1 MKSDIEQL
9 MSARGLD
16 ALIVPVH
23 EVYNPMLDYLV
34 GGVKITHGMAIKLHG
49 QPPVIVA
56 NIMEVDEAAATGHTV
71 YSTTDMGYL
80 DVVASVNNDYKQAEI
95 AFIPHCLAKLGLS
108 AGRVGFYGVGSLN
121 RIIAQVDALRAGYP
135 HYTFVGESGLTL
147 FAEAAVTKDAEEI
160 TRLKG
165 VATATNQVMG
175 ETWDYIAGHRADG
188 ENVVDADG
196 NLLTIGDVR
205 RFVLARLMTRGLEDT
220 GMIFAQGRDAAV
232 PHSRGQDDMPLQVGQ
247 TIVFDLFPRE
257 RGGGYHHD
265 MTRTWCI
272 GYAPEHV
279 QQAYDQV
286 MTALDIGIE
295 AIGVNKPTHAPQ
307 DLVLDYFEGLG
318 HPTGRSHPGTSNGY
332 VHSLGHGI
340 GLEIHES
347 PSMSH
352 LRRDEVFQVGNV
364 ITVEPGLYYPDEGYG
379 IRVEDALYIA
389 EDGSLVN
396 LTPFKKDLVLPLL
409 G

>member
-1 MKSDIEQL
+1 MKSDIERL

-23 EVYNPMLDYLV
+23 EIYNPMLDYLV
-34 GGVKITHGMAIKLHG
+34 GSVKITHGMAIKCYG
-49 QPPVIVA
+49 QAPVIVA
-56 NIMEVDEAAATGHTV
+56 NIMEVDEATATGHTV

-80 DVVASVNNDYKQAEI
+80 DVLASVNNDYKQAEI
-95 AFIPHCLAKLGLS
+95 AFIPHCLAKLGLEV
-108 AGRVGFYGVGSLN
+108 GRVAFYGVGSLN
-121 RIIAQVDALRAGYP
+121 TIIAQVDALREGFP
-135 HYTFVGESGLTL
+135 QYTFVGESGLTL

-160 TRLKG
+160 ARLKQ
-165 VATATNQVMG
+165 VAEATNVVMS
-175 ETWDYIAGHRADG
+175 EAWDYIAGHRADG
-188 ENVVDADG
+188 DSVVNADG
-196 NLLTIGDVR
+196 KPLTIGDVR
-205 RFVLARLMTRGLEDT
+205 RFVLAGLMARGLEDT
-220 GMIFAQGRDAAV
+220 GMIFAQGRDAGV
-232 PHSRGQDDMPLQVGQ
+232 PHSRGQDDMPLKLGQ

-279 QQAYDQV
+279 QKAYDQV

-295 AIGVNKPTHAPQ
+295 AIGVGKPTHIPQ
-307 DLVLDYFEGLG
+307 DLVLDYFESLG
-318 HPTGRSHPGTSNGY
+318 HPTGRSHPGTSKGY

-347 PSMSH
+347 PNMSH
-352 LRRDEVFQVGNV
+352 LRRNEVFQVGNV

-389 EDGSLVN
+389 EDGSLIN
-396 LTPFKKDLVLPLL
+396 LTPFKKDLVLPLSD
-409 G
+409 